1 MPLNIE
7 FETNLW
13 KLSGSITYDEIPNL
27 IKKTKNFNWSDS
39 VQIDFSQVKHVD
51 TSALSLIFEL
61 KRDAKRHNRNVTIN
75 TPPKNLLK
83 LAKLYGVEDLILA

>member
-7 FETNLW
+7 FEPNLW
-13 KLSGSITYDEIPNL
+13 KLSGSITYDEIPSL
-27 IKKTKNFNWSDS
+27 IEKTKNFNWSDS

-61 KRDAKRHNRNVTIN
+61 KRNAKRYNQNVTIN

-83 LAKLYGVEDLILA
+83 LAKLYGVEDLI

>member
-7 FETNLW
+7 FEPKLW
-13 KLSGSITYDEIPNL
+13 KLSGSITYDEIPSL
-27 IKKTKNFNWSDS
+27 IEKTKNFNWSDS
-39 VQIDFSQVKHVD
+39 IQVDFSQVKYVD

-61 KRDAKRHNRNVTIN
+61 KRNAKKHNHSVMII

-83 LAKLYGVEDLILA
+83 LAKLYGVEDLI

>member
-13 KLSGSITYDEIPNL
+13 KLSGSITYDEIPSL
-27 IKKTKNFNWSDS
+27 IEKTKNFNWSDS

-83 LAKLYGVEDLILA
+83 LAKLYGVEDLI

>member
-7 FETNLW
+7 FEPNLW
-13 KLSGSITYDEIPNL
+13 KLSGSITYDEIPSL
-27 IKKTKNFNWSDS
+27 IEKTKNFIWYDS
-39 VQIDFSQVKHVD
+39 IQVDFSQVKHVD

-61 KRDAKRHNRNVTIN
+61 KRNAKKHNHSVMIN

-83 LAKLYGVEDLILA
+83 LAKLYGVEDLI

>member
-7 FETNLW
+7 FEPKLW
-13 KLSGSITYDEIPNL
+13 KLSGSITYDEIPSL
-27 IKKTKNFNWSDS
+27 IEKTKNFNWSDS
-39 VQIDFSQVKHVD
+39 IQVDFSQVKHVD

-61 KRDAKRHNRNVTIN
+61 KRNAKKNNHSVIIN

-83 LAKLYGVEDLILA
+83 LAKLYGVEDLI

>member
-7 FETNLW
+7 FEPNLW
-13 KLSGSITYDEIPNL
+13 KLSGSITYDEIPSL
-27 IKKTKNFNWSDS
+27 IEKTKNFNWSDS
-39 VQIDFSQVKHVD
+39 IQINLSQVKHLD

-61 KRDAKRHNRNVTIN
+61 KRNAKKHNQSVMIN

-83 LAKLYGVEDLILA
+83 LAKLYGVEDLI

>member
-13 KLSGSITYDEIPNL
+13 KLSGSITYDEIPSL
-27 IKKTKNFNWSDS
+27 IEKTKNFNWSDS
-39 VQIDFSQVKHVD
+39 IQVDFSQVKHVD

-61 KRDAKRHNRNVTIN
+61 KRNAKKHNHSVMIN

-83 LAKLYGVEDLILA
+83 LAKLYGVEDLI

>member
-7 FETNLW
+7 FEPNLW
-13 KLSGSITYDEIPNL
+13 KLSGSITYDEIPSF
-27 IKKTKNFNWSDS
+27 IEKTKNFNWSDS

-61 KRDAKRHNRNVTIN
+61 KRNAKRYNHNVTIN

-83 LAKLYGVEDLILA
+83 LAKLYGVEDLI

>member
-7 FETNLW
+7 FEPNLW
-13 KLSGSITYDEIPNL
+13 KLSGSITYDEIPTL
-27 IKKTKNFNWSDS
+27 IEKIKNFNWSDS
-39 VQIDFSQVKHVD
+39 IQVDFSQVKHVD

-61 KRDAKRHNRNVTIN
+61 KRNAKKHNHSVMIN

-83 LAKLYGVEDLILA
+83 LAKLYGVEDLI

>member
-7 FETNLW
+7 FEPKLW
-13 KLSGSITYDEIPNL
+13 KLSGSITYDEIPSL
-27 IKKTKNFNWSDS
+27 IEKTKNFNWSDS
-39 VQIDFSQVKHVD
+39 IQVDFSQVKHVD

-61 KRDAKRHNRNVTIN
+61 KRNAKKNNHSVMIN

-83 LAKLYGVEDLILA
+83 LAKLYGVEDLI

>member
-1 MPLNIE
+1 MPLNIV

-13 KLSGSITYDEIPNL
+13 KLSGSITYDEIPSL
-27 IKKTKNFNWSDS
+27 IEKTKNFNWSDS

-61 KRDAKRHNRNVTIN
+61 KRNAKRYNHNVTFD

-83 LAKLYGVEDLILA
+83 LAKLYGVEDLI

>member
-7 FETNLW
+7 FEPNLL
-13 KLSGSITYDEIPNL
+13 KLSGSITYDVIPSL
-27 IKKTKNFNWSDS
+27 IEKTKNFNWSDS
-39 VQIDFSQVKHVD
+39 IQVDFSQVKHVD

-61 KRDAKRHNRNVTIN
+61 KRNAKKHNHSVMIN

-83 LAKLYGVEDLILA
+83 LAKLYGVEDLI

>member
-7 FETNLW
+7 FESNLW
-13 KLSGSITYDEIPNL
+13 KVSGSITYDEIPSV
-27 IKKTKNFNWSDS
+27 IEKTKNFNWSDS
-39 VQIDFSQVKHVD
+39 VQIDLSQVKHVD

-61 KRDAKRHNRNVTIN
+61 KRNAKKHNHSVIIN

-83 LAKLYGVEDLILA
+83 LAKLYGVEDLI

>member
-7 FETNLW
+7 FEPNLW
-13 KLSGSITYDEIPNL
+13 KLSGSITYDEIPSL
-27 IKKTKNFNWSDS
+27 IEKTKNFNWSDS

-83 LAKLYGVEDLILA
+83 LAKLYGVEDLI

>member
-7 FETNLW
+7 FESNLW
-13 KLSGSITYDEIPNL
+13 KLSGSITYDEIPSL
-27 IKKTKNFNWSDS
+27 IEKTKNFNWSDS
-39 VQIDFSQVKHVD
+39 IQVDFSQVKHVD

-61 KRDAKRHNRNVTIN
+61 KRNAKKHNHSVMIN

-83 LAKLYGVEDLILA
+83 LAKLYGVEDLI

>member
-7 FETNLW
+7 FEPNLW
-13 KLSGSITYDEIPNL
+13 RLSGSITYDEIPSF
-27 IKKTKNFNWSDS
+27 IEKAKNFNWSDS
-39 VQIDFSQVKHVD
+39 VQVDFSQVKHVD

-61 KRDAKRHNRNVTIN
+61 KRNAKKHNHSVIIN

-83 LAKLYGVEDLILA
+83 LAKLYGVEYLI

>member
-7 FETNLW
+7 FEHNLW
-13 KLSGSITYDEIPNL
+13 KLSGSITYDEIPSL
-27 IKKTKNFNWSDS
+27 IEKTKNFNWSDS
-39 VQIDFSQVKHVD
+39 IQVDFSQVKHVD

-61 KRDAKRHNRNVTIN
+61 KRNAKKHNHSVMIN

-83 LAKLYGVEDLILA
+83 LAKLYGVEDLI

>member
-7 FETNLW
+7 FEPNLW
-13 KLSGSITYDEIPNL
+13 KLSGSITYDEIPSL
-27 IKKTKNFNWSDS
+27 IEKTKNFNWSDS
-39 VQIDFSQVKHVD
+39 IQIDLSQVKQVD

-61 KRDAKRHNRNVTIN
+61 KRNAKKHNHSVMIN

-83 LAKLYGVEDLILA
+83 LAKLYGVEDLI

>member
-7 FETNLW
+7 FEPNLW
-13 KLSGSITYDEIPNL
+13 KLSGSITYDEIPSL
-27 IKKTKNFNWSDS
+27 IEKTKNFNWSDS
-39 VQIDFSQVKHVD
+39 IQVDFSQVKYVD

-61 KRDAKRHNRNVTIN
+61 KRNAKKYNHSVMIN

-83 LAKLYGVEDLILA
+83 LAKLYGVEDLI

>member
-7 FETNLW
+7 FEPNLW
-13 KLSGSITYDEIPNL
+13 KLSGSITYDEIPSL
-27 IKKTKNFNWSDS
+27 IEKTKNFIWSDS
-39 VQIDFSQVKHVD
+39 IQVDFSQVKHVD

-61 KRDAKRHNRNVTIN
+61 KRNAKKHNHSVMIN

-83 LAKLYGVEDLILA
+83 LAKLYGVEDLI

>member
-7 FETNLW
+7 SEPNLW
-13 KLSGSITYDEIPNL
+13 KLSGPITFNEITSL
-27 IKKTKNFNWSDS
+27 IDKTKNFNWADS

-51 TSALSLIFEL
+51 TSALSLIFEW
-61 KRDAKRHNRNVTIN
+61 KREAKSRSCNVTIN

-83 LAKLYGVEDLILA
+83 LARLYGVEDFI

>member
-7 FETNLW
+7 FEPNLW
-13 KLSGSITYDEIPNL
+13 KLSGSITYDEIPSL
-27 IKKTKNFNWSDS
+27 IEKIKNFNWSDS
-39 VQIDFSQVKHVD
+39 IQVDFSQVKHVD

-61 KRDAKRHNRNVTIN
+61 KRNAKKHNHSVMIN

-83 LAKLYGVEDLILA
+83 LAKLYGVEDLI